1 MDERIVSPLIHG
13 FAWALGGAVAR
24 NAAAYFRQGFI
35 FRKITEWKK
44 KEILRFMNNKFLWI
58 VLGLVS
64 VNYCFCCRPPSVKD
78 ETKPVTIALY
88 AYVPDTSVFEKA
100 ILAVWSKKHP
110 DVPVVFTEWDPYVG
124 EPPEE
129 AEVFVYDASRY
140 AILRERD
147 LLARFPDLA
156 IERREDFFKGAL
168 NAVSD
173 REKNGTG
180 QAVYGLPQMICSSF
194 LITRKE
200 DARFESVRTLDALE
214 KIVSKADPLK
224 AEPSSPDSV
233 VAACVYPEDLF
244 YLYWHALQAFA
255 EPAGEDCYAVLSGED
270 GEGAKAAIAA
280 LRRLVAL
287 CGAAQM
293 KATPE
298 NASAYFRMRYVAE
311 GKAAAF
317 IGYPESL
324 NDVAQA
330 ETYRIMPF
338 SYGREDAPFFYI
350 NAAGVRTGLPETRA
364 ALAFDL
370 AAIAAS
376 DEVMTAVCSAPGTN
390 GSPQYLLP
398 GRHSTL
404 RILAGKW
411 PGYARLREI
420 VEAEEEKPSGIRA
433 FRGNG
438 QFEALREEL
447 VPVLNQAV
455 FPAASAETTVAE

>member
-1 MDERIVSPLIHG
+1 M
-13 FAWALGGAVAR
+13 
-24 NAAAYFRQGFI
+24 
-35 FRKITEWKK
+35 K
-44 KEILRFMNNKFLWI
+44 NKFLWI
-58 VLGLVS
+58 VLGLV
-64 VNYCFCCRPPSVKD
+64 FWIGGCCCPASVKD

-88 AYVPDTSVFEKA
+88 AYVPDTAVFEKA

-110 DVPVVFTEWDPYVG
+110 DVPVAFTSWDPYVG

-140 AILRERD
+140 AILRERN
-147 LLARFPDLA
+147 LLARFPDSA
-156 IERREDFFKGAL
+156 MERGEDFFKGAL
-168 NAVSD
+168 HAVSD
-173 REKNGTG
+173 AEENGNG
-180 QAVYGLPQMICSSF
+180 RVVYGLPQMICSSF
-194 LITRKE
+194 LITRK
-200 DARFESVRTLDALE
+200 DDLRFESVRTLDALE
-214 KIVSKADPLK
+214 KIVPKADPAK
-224 AEPSSPDSV
+224 EEPSSPDSV
-233 VAACVYPEDLF
+233 VAACVYPEDVF

-255 EPAGEDCYAVLSGED
+255 KPTGTEPYAVLSGKD
-270 GEGAKAAIAA
+270 GDGATQAIAA

-287 CGAAQM
+287 CGEAQM
-293 KATPE
+293 KAAPE
-298 NASAYFRMRYVAE
+298 NAGPYFRMRYVAE

-330 ETYRIMPF
+330 EKYRIMPF

-350 NAAGVRTGLPETRA
+350 NAAGVRPGLSETRA

-376 DEVMTAVCSAPGTN
+376 DEVMTAVCSTPGTN

-404 RILAGKW
+404 LTLAGKW

-420 VEAEEEKPSGIRA
+420 VKAEEEKPSGIRA

-455 FPAASAETTVAE
+455 FPAAADETADAE